1 MKFETGVN
9 VMEAFNLL
17 PDPQTNGGL
26 LFSVN
31 ENSVA
36 EVQELL
42 QKNGLNN
49 FIQPIG
55 TMIVKE
61 EKIIRVEA

>member
-1 MKFETGVN
+1 
-9 VMEAFNLL
+9 MEAFNLL

>member
-1 MKFETGVN
+1 
-9 VMEAFNLL
+9 MEAFNLL

-42 QKNGLNN
+42 QKNSLNN